1 MIRTLVLAGFAL
13 SLAGAASAGTNI
25 TATLEAPKERLV
37 KIVAAKAL
45 WKCEDSTCTATLDRS
60 PVKLRTCKEVVKS
73 IGKVSAF
80 SSDERALSATSLKK
94 CNAVA
99 KS

>member
-1 MIRTLVLAGFAL
+1 MIR
-13 SLAGAASAGTNI
+13 SLAIASIALGLASTAHAGTNI

-37 KIVAAKAL
+37 KIAAAKAL
-45 WKCEDSTCTATLDRS
+45 WKCEDTTCTATLNRS
-60 PVKLRTCKEVVKS
+60 PVKLSTCKEVVRS

-80 SSDERALSATSLKK
+80 ASDERALSDANLKK

-99 KS
+99 ES